1 MLPDLYTVK
10 LGFRLQP
17 LPTPISPVAL
27 DDMFSS
33 PLIAAL
39 QMNPERKVSVVQAM
53 RYLPHRSLD
62 WGLADHTILPW
73 STKITP
79 ALLLNSCAAEPC
91 GS

>member
-1 MLPDLYTVK
+1 LVNDPESLPVK

-39 QMNPERKVSVVQAM
+39 QMNPVRKVSVVQTM
-53 RYLPHRSLD
+53 RSLPHRSLD
-62 WGLADHTILPW
+62 WRLADYTIL
-73 STKITP
+73 
-79 ALLLNSCAAEPC
+79 L
-91 GS
+91 